1 MSKRFL
7 LNLELICHKMPELF
21 RFRAAARKLLW
32 SCKKAITH
40 LPPLSD
46 RPGKFLEGQC
56 LMAEMMSKTVTGPV
70 IRLHPADNVVIARID
85 VAIGTPVPAEDF
97 VCRSQVAAGYKIAAT
112 HIKKGEPVRKYDVV
126 IGFAATDI
134 APGTLVH
141 SHNVEFR
148 EFDRDYAFGADYR
161 PVEMVPEA
169 GRATFQGI
177 VRDNGEVA
185 TRNYIG
191 VLSTVNCS
199 ATVAH
204 KIAAWFTPERLADYP
219 NVDGVVAFTHSIGCG
234 MEMSGEPMALL
245 RRTMAGYARHP
256 NLAAALIVGLGC
268 ERNQLAGLMDQE
280 GLKADARLHTFI
292 MQESGGTRQTI
303 EAGIAAVR
311 ALLPDANR
319 VKRSTV
325 PASHLKIGLQC
336 GGSDGFSS
344 ITANPSLGAAMDLLV
359 RHGGTAILSETP
371 EIYGVEHTL
380 TRRAVSREV
389 GEKLVERIRWWKDE
403 YSVGRDV
410 QINGQVSPGNQVG
423 GLANIFEKSIGSA
436 MKGGTGPLMDVY
448 RYAEIVKQTGLVFM
462 DTPGFDPV
470 SATGQIAGGANLIAF
485 TTGRGSMFGAKPVP
499 SLKLAT
505 NTPMYMRLT
514 EDMDLNCGGILD
526 GTASI
531 QSTGQKIF
539 DAILAAASGER
550 TKSEMLGLGD
560 HEFVPWQIG
569 IMS

>member
-1 MSKRFL
+1 MIEMS
-7 LNLELICHKMPELF
+7 
-21 RFRAAARKLLW
+21 
-32 SCKKAITH
+32 
-40 LPPLSD
+40 
-46 RPGKFLEGQC
+46 
-56 LMAEMMSKTVTGPV
+56 SKTVTGPV

-85 VAIGTPVPAEDF
+85 VAIGTPVPSEDF
-97 VCRSQVAAGYKIAAT
+97 VCRSQVTAGYKIAARP
-112 HIKKGEPVRKYDVV
+112 IGKGEPIRKYNVV

-134 APGTLVH
+134 VPGTMVH

-148 EFDRDYAFGADYR
+148 EFDRDYAFGAEYQ

-169 GRATFQGI
+169 ERATFQGI

-199 ATVAH
+199 ATVVH
-204 KIAAWFTPERLADYP
+204 KIAEWFTPERLADYP
-219 NVDGVVAFTHSIGCG
+219 NVDGVVAFSHSIGCG
-234 MEMSGEPMALL
+234 MEMSGEPMVLL

-280 GLKADARLHTFI
+280 DLKVDSRLHTFI
-292 MQESGGTRQTI
+292 MQESGGTRRTI
-303 EAGIAAVR
+303 EAGVAAVQ
-311 ALLPDANR
+311 ALLPEANR
-319 VKRSTV
+319 VKRTTV
-325 PASHLKIGLQC
+325 SASHLKIGLQC

-423 GLANIFEKSIGSA
+423 GLANIFEKSIGSS
-436 MKGGTGPLMDVY
+436 MKGGTGPLMEVY
-448 RYAEIVKQTGLVFM
+448 RYAEPVRKHGLVFM

-505 NTPMYMRLT
+505 NTPMYNRLT

-526 GTASI
+526 GVASI
-531 QSTGQKIF
+531 ESVGQAIF
-539 DAILAAASGER
+539 EALLAAASGEQ

>member
-1 MSKRFL
+1 MI
-7 LNLELICHKMPELF
+7 EL
-21 RFRAAARKLLW
+21 
-32 SCKKAITH
+32 S
-40 LPPLSD
+40 
-46 RPGKFLEGQC
+46 
-56 LMAEMMSKTVTGPV
+56 SKTITGPV
-70 IRLHPADNVVIARID
+70 IRLHPTDNVVIARID
-85 VAIGTPVPAEDF
+85 VAIGTPVPSEDF
-97 VCRSQVAAGYKIAAT
+97 ICRSQVTAGYKIAAQP
-112 HIKKGEPVRKYDVV
+112 IKKGEPIRKYNVV

-134 APGTLVH
+134 APGTMVH

-148 EFDRDYAFGADYR
+148 EFDRDYAFSEEYR

-169 GRATFQGI
+169 ERATFQGI
-177 VRDNGEVA
+177 VRENGEVA

-199 ATVAH
+199 ATVVH
-204 KIAAWFTPERLADYP
+204 KIAEWFTPERLADYP
-219 NVDGVVAFTHSIGCG
+219 NVDGVVAFSHSIGCG

-280 GLKADARLHTFI
+280 DLKVDSRLHTFI
-292 MQESGGTRQTI
+292 MQENGGTRKTI
-303 EAGIAAVR
+303 EAGIKAVLE
-311 ALLPDANR
+311 LLPQANR
-319 VKRSTV
+319 VKRTTV
-325 PASHLKIGLQC
+325 SASHLKIGLQC

-344 ITANPSLGAAMDLLV
+344 ITANPSLGAAVDLLV

-380 TRRAVSREV
+380 TRRAVSPEV
-389 GEKLVERIRWWKDE
+389 GQKLVDRIRWWKDE

-423 GLANIFEKSIGSA
+423 GLANIFEKSIGSS
-436 MKGGTGPLMDVY
+436 MKGGTGPLMEVY
-448 RYAEIVKQTGLVFM
+448 RYAEPVRKHGLVFM

-505 NTPMYMRLT
+505 NTPMYSRLT

-526 GTASI
+526 GVASI
-531 QSTGQKIF
+531 ESTGREIF
-539 DAILAAASGER
+539 DALLKAASGEP
-550 TKSEMLGLGD
+550 TKSELLGLGD

>member
-1 MSKRFL
+1 MI
-7 LNLELICHKMPELF
+7 EL
-21 RFRAAARKLLW
+21 
-32 SCKKAITH
+32 S
-40 LPPLSD
+40 
-46 RPGKFLEGQC
+46 
-56 LMAEMMSKTVTGPV
+56 SKTVSGPV
-70 IRLHPADNVVIARID
+70 IRLHPADNVVIARVD

-97 VCRSQVAAGYKIAAT
+97 CSRSQVPAGYKIAARR
-112 HIKKGEPVRKYDVV
+112 IAQGEAIRKYNVV
-126 IGFAATDI
+126 IGFASNDI
-134 APGTLVH
+134 AAGTMVH
-141 SHNVEFR
+141 GHNVEFR

-161 PVEMVPEA
+161 AVDMLPPAE
-169 GRATFQGI
+169 RATFQGI
-177 VRDNGEVA
+177 VRSNGEVA

-199 ATVAH
+199 ATVVH
-204 KIAAWFTPERLADYP
+204 RIAAWFTPERLADYP
-219 NVDGVVAFTHSIGCG
+219 NIDGVVAFSHSIGCG

-268 ERNQLAGLMDQE
+268 ERNQLQGLLDQE
-280 GLKADARLHTFI
+280 GMEPGARLHTFT
-292 MQESGGTRQTI
+292 MQETGGTRKTI
-303 EAGIAAVR
+303 EAGIEAVK
-311 ALLPDANR
+311 ALLPEANR
-319 VKRSTV
+319 VTRTTV
-325 PASHLKIGLQC
+325 DASHLKIGLQC

-380 TRRAVSREV
+380 TRRAASRAV
-389 GEKLVERIRWWKDE
+389 GEKLIERIRWWKDE
-403 YSVGRDV
+403 YSVNRDV
-410 QINGQVSPGNQVG
+410 QINGKVSPGNQVG
-423 GLANIFEKSIGSA
+423 GLANIFEKSIGSS
-436 MKGGTGPLMDVY
+436 MKGGTGPLMEVY
-448 RYAEIVKQTGLVFM
+448 RYAEPVSAKGLVFM

-505 NTPMYMRLT
+505 NTPMYQRLI
-514 EDMDLNCGGILD
+514 EDMDVNCGGILD
-526 GTASI
+526 GVASI
-531 QSTGQKIF
+531 ESTGREIF
-539 DAILAAASGER
+539 DALLEVASGTR
-550 TKSEMLGLGD
+550 TKSELLGLGD